1 MEGTMI
7 SDCIHPTDEKVII
20 GQVGDS
26 TLWPSF
32 DVFLKSR
39 MWVGEWAEAC
49 EFWFNGYLNFLQQ
62 NKDFEGFCLSKWNA
76 WLNNQEMLP
85 SYHCMGHE
93 EGSEHWQALYLSS
106 LGDDVPSDSFPV
118 SPL

>member
-7 SDCIHPTDEKVII
+7 SDCIHPTDKEVII

-39 MWVGEWAEAC
+39 MWVGEWDEAC

-62 NKDFEGFCLSKWNA
+62 NKDFEGFCLLKWNA

-85 SYHCMGHE
+85 SCHCIGHE